1 MYKPSKKTIYLTGA
15 FATVA
20 GLVGVYSYWSDI
32 SYAVCDKVYPEANE
46 GEVRLK
52 DSQGNRY
59 SLLNHGDGKETALY
73 DDNRSVT
80 FHRDNSGNLVWDAGL
95 AGLLPTIAAGYY
107 MFHGFNP
114 PTARMDGRTMTYRVA
129 SPLKPYEQSI
139 EYTSSGSTI
148 YGYGGGRS
156 FRSYENSRSKKA
168 SSIGQ
173 KSGFG
178 SAGARS
184 SAS

>member
-1 MYKPSKKTIYLTGA
+1 MYKPSKKTIYITGA
-15 FATVA
+15 FAAVA
-20 GLVGVYSYWSDI
+20 GIVGVSSYWNDI
-32 SYAVCDKVYPEANE
+32 AYAVCDKIYPEAND

-52 DSQGNRY
+52 DNQGNRY

-80 FHRDNSGNLVWDAGL
+80 FHRDTSGNLVWDAGL
-95 AGLLPTIAAGYY
+95 AGLLPSIAAGYY
-107 MFHGFNP
+107 IFHGFNP

-129 SPLKPYEQSI
+129 APLKPYE
-139 EYTSSGSTI
+139 EPYVHTATGSNVRTTL
-148 YGYGGGRS
+148 GRRTYQDYEKR
-156 FRSYENSRSKKA
+156 RSQKA

-178 SAGARS
+178 SAGSRS
-184 SAS
+184 GGS

>member
-15 FATVA
+15 FAAVA
-20 GLVGVYSYWSDI
+20 GLIGVYSYWNDI

-52 DSQGNRY
+52 DNQGNRY

-95 AGLLPTIAAGYY
+95 AGLLPSIAAGYY
-107 MFHGFNP
+107 IFHGFNP

-148 YGYGGGRS
+148 HGYGAGRS